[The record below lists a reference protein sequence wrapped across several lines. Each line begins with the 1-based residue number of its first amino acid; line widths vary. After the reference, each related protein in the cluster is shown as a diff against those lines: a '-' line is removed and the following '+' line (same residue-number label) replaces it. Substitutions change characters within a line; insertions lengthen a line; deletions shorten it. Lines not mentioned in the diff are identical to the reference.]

1 MVRVVK
7 NHAVRR
13 NEILDVAQRLMVT
26 SGYEQMTIQDILD
39 ELGISKGAFYH
50 YFSSKQGL
58 LEAIIARMLDEA
70 DKLLAPILNDSTLP
84 ALEKFERFFT
94 SVSDWKTAQK
104 SFVLALLKVWY
115 QDDNAIVRQK
125 LRLTMVQHISPLI
138 ATIIR
143 QGNQES
149 VMVTSDPD
157 QAGEVALQLI
167 YDLSDTIG
175 LLLVA
180 HQLGSD
186 SLERMAGKIAAYT
199 EAIER
204 VLGASPGSLFLVDME
219 VMRQWAESIEPVQ
232 PMPVADSLHV

>member
-7 NHAVRR
+7 DYTVRR

-26 SGYEQMTIQDILD
+26 AGYEQMTIQDILD
-39 ELGISKGAFYH
+39 NLGISKGAFYH
-50 YFSSKQGL
+50 YFSSKQEL
-58 LEAIIARMLDEA
+58 LEAIIERMLDEA
-70 DKLLAPILNDSTLP
+70 EKLLAPLLNDSTLP
-84 ALEKFERFFT
+84 ALVKFERFFT
-94 SVSDWKTAQK
+94 SVADWKTAQK

-125 LRLTMVQHISPLI
+125 LRVTMVHHISPLI

-149 VMVTSDPD
+149 VMAVSDPD
-157 QAGEVALQLI
+157 QAGEVALQLV

-175 LLLVA
+175 LLLVSYQSA
-180 HQLGSD
+180 LD
-186 SLERMAGKIAAYT
+186 SLEPIAAKIAAYT

-204 VLGASPGSLFLVDME
+204 VLGVASGSLYLVDME
-219 VMRQWAESIEPVQ
+219 VMRQWAVSIEPVQ
-232 PMPVADSLHV
+232 A

>member
-7 NHAVRR
+7 DHTVRR
-13 NEILDVAQRLMVT
+13 NEILDVAQQLMVT
-26 SGYEQMTIQDILD
+26 TGYEQMTIQDILD
-39 ELGISKGAFYH
+39 GLGISKGAFYH
-50 YFSSKQGL
+50 YFRSKQEL
-58 LEAIIARMLDEA
+58 LEAIIERMLDDA
-70 DKLLAPILNDSTLP
+70 DKLLAPIINDPALP

-143 QGNQES
+143 QGNQEG
-149 VMVTSDPD
+149 VMAASDPD
-157 QAGEVALQLI
+157 LAGEVALQLV
-167 YDLSDTIG
+167 YDLSDTMGWMLASHESGI
-175 LLLVA
+175 
-180 HQLGSD
+180 D
-186 SLERMAGKIAAYT
+186 SLERIESKIAGYS

-204 VLGASPGSLFLVDME
+204 VLGAAPGSLYLVDME
-219 VMRQWAESIEPVQ
+219 VMRQWVLAIEPVQ
-232 PMPVADSLHV
+232 A